1 MDAHG
6 FSPYRSHSAEL
17 SNIKSL
23 EPSPR
28 VNPSP
33 TLHIALSRLT
43 NVYTASETSRDL
55 DRVSMAAAEEAPLGF
70 AGDVDGFASFRI
82 TGNASR
88 GFVAARAERVPPPPS
103 LEVEGLHG
111 GGVVLTGT
119 ERTVMTWRAQEELGL
134 WLEERGLDKNLE
146 GGGLHLGLEGV
157 VNVGVIG

>member
-23 EPSPR
+23 EPSPLPPR

-55 DRVSMAAAEEAPLGF
+55 DRVSMATAEEAPLGF
-70 AGDVDGFASFRI
+70 AGDVDGFAPFRI
-82 TGNASR
+82 TGNTSRSFRGRARRASP
-88 GFVAARAERVPPPPS
+88 ASPVP
-103 LEVEGLHG
+103 
-111 GGVVLTGT
+111 
-119 ERTVMTWRAQEELGL
+119 
-134 WLEERGLDKNLE
+134 
-146 GGGLHLGLEGV
+146 
-157 VNVGVIG
+157 